1 MKRQMQCVTFW
12 GNSLK
17 NLIKSH
23 SMLFLYSRYESIL
36 PETSPLVSG
45 EDISY
50 QEHLQ
55 IAYSQFQRLEI
66 AVEFIIAQQ
75 LEHIPLSSQVRT
87 AAQFDFLPPVMI
99 WRHIQRELQ
108 KIILN
113 LHTELVGQGAT
124 PAEPVPRA
132 AIPNH
137 VRCMDHA
144 VYRDLR
150 DFYVMKTIH
159 KVSQFYK
166 SFFSQNV

>member
-1 MKRQMQCVTFW
+1 MF
-12 GNSLK
+12 
-17 NLIKSH
+17 
-23 SMLFLYSRYESIL
+23 FFYFRYESIL
-36 PETSPLVSG
+36 PETSPFISG
-45 EDISY
+45 VDLSY
-50 QEHLQ
+50 LEHLQ
-55 IAYSQFQRLEI
+55 SSYSQFQRLEI

-75 LEHIPLSSQVRT
+75 LEHNPLSSQVQQ

-99 WRHIQRELQ
+99 WRHIQRQIQ

-113 LHTELVGQGAT
+113 LHTELVAQGAT
-124 PAEPVPRA
+124 PSEPVSRA

-159 KVSQFYK
+159 NVSQFYK
-166 SFFSQNV
+166 NFFSENF